1 MNKLPRPSN
10 LRKGQLWKSRTN
22 FVLVVDFD
30 DAQHI
35 LWIDT
40 DSFHMK
46 VSQESKSL
54 DSLRSYTYIGTL
66 NTDFTRDLLNRMAT
80 V

>member
-22 FVLVVDFD
+22 FVLVVDID

-46 VSQESKSL
+46 VSQRPSSF
-54 DSLRSYTYIGTL
+54 DSLSSYTYIGTL
-66 NTDFTRDLLNRMAT
+66 NTDFTRDLLACTAT
-80 V
+80 L